1 MELEVNA
8 GEGMQTSTALE
19 DHIRT
24 KLAGVERRFGERV
37 TRVETYLK
45 DVNAG
50 KGGVDT
56 ACTLEAH
63 PAGLSP
69 VVVDSWATDAYSASH
84 GAAQKLEKALEH
96 RLARAEGPRR

>member
-1 MELEVNA
+1 MELQVNA
-8 GEGMQTSTALE
+8 AEGMQTSTALE
-19 DHIRT
+19 DHIRA

-56 ACTLEAH
+56 TCTLEAH
-63 PAGLSP
+63 PSGLNP
-69 VVVDSWATDAYSASH
+69 VVVESQATDAYSATH
-84 GAAQKLEKALEH
+84 DAARKLEKALEH
-96 RLARAEGPRR
+96 RFARAEGPHR